1 MIDTT
6 KKFYIG
12 ETLERKIERITLT
25 GEPISEGAPVIY
37 TEREEG
43 VIPAYDI
50 RTDKFELAMEA
61 MEQVSRK
68 SIEKRT
74 MAQNSVKG
82 MGEQPKAKDGETLG
96 GGGEAV

>member
-12 ETLERKIERITLT
+12 ETLERKIERITAV
-25 GEPISEGAPVIY
+25 GEPISEGAPIIY

-61 MEQVSRK
+61 MEQVSSN
-68 SIEKRT
+68 SIKNRNKT
-74 MAQNSVKG
+74 QDSLKG
-82 MGEQPKAKDGETLG
+82 AGGALAVKDGETALA
-96 GGGEAV
+96 GEVV